1 MEVQIFSDECEII
14 ANGSFILLKNDS
26 NARIHIDLKPKYI
39 YDLNIIFTFSK
50 ERTGKE
56 AKVERKIIDN
66 GTIEFIIYNTEE
78 PLGNGTLGTQRLAVF
93 GDGKVLSCNYI
104 FSRPT
109 PQNSRTFTYSFYI
122 EG

>member
-1 MEVQIFSDECEII
+1 MNVQIFSDECEII
-14 ANGSFILLKNDS
+14 ANGSFLLLKNDS
-26 NARIHIDLKPKYI
+26 NAKIHIDLNPQYN
-39 YDLNIIFTFSK
+39 YDLSITFTFST

-66 GTIEFIIYNTEE
+66 NNIEFIIYNTEE
-78 PLGNGTLGTQRLAVF
+78 PLGNGTLGAQKLAVF